1 VCDCFTPFCIVSF
14 EGAKTADCACDQFK
28 ITSCHCE
35 ILLRVFEHVKDKS
48 LMIRQMIEN
57 KRQAFKVTFG
67 RLREGQNIARFVS
80 MEEKVLEPGR
90 E

>member
-1 VCDCFTPFCIVSF
+1 
-14 EGAKTADCACDQFK
+14 
-28 ITSCHCE
+28 
-35 ILLRVFEHVKDKS
+35 
-48 LMIRQMIEN
+48 MIRQMIEN